1 MSEKTLKP
9 SNATFLAQKSGEGIL
24 QDKESAGPLPLKRIQ
39 SQRHTKQMSKL
50 KTTKSKNRAQNDVN
64 DDQHE
69 SHI

>member
-9 SNATFLAQKSGEGIL
+9 TNTTAFLAQKSEGIL